1 MNREQHNRMWG
12 TSLGVKKPVPSQ
24 REYVKW
30 ITGYQCEDN
39 FKAYWLLQQARKPS
53 ARALKRMTPE
63 QQCAVQ
69 KLMEYEASGGN
80 WEHFKFCKEWGIDIM
95 KTK

>member
-1 MNREQHNRMWG
+1 MNNEQRNRMWG

-24 REYVKW
+24 REYVRW
-30 ITGYQCEDN
+30 ITGFEAQN
-39 FKAYWLLQQARKPS
+39 SWQAHWMLLQARKPS

-69 KLMEYEASGGN
+69 KLMEYEASGGS
-80 WEHFKFCKEWGIDIM
+80 WEHFRFCKEWGIDIADI
-95 KTK
+95 K